1 MSRSDIEGTEKNYGT
16 DVEQHIYRI
25 IQEACENA
33 LRHGK
38 STTITIS
45 GRFENDS
52 MDLFIED
59 NGIGFSTL
67 EELGLDNLILEK
79 HFGLA
84 GMLERAMM
92 LNAELKINSIPGK
105 GAQIHIM
112 WRAGL

>member
-1 MSRSDIEGTEKNYGT
+1 MARMWNNIFIALS
-16 DVEQHIYRI
+16 
-25 IQEACENA
+25 QESCENA

-38 STTITIS
+38 STSITIS

-59 NGIGFSTL
+59 NGIGFNTH

-92 LNAELKINSIPGK
+92 INADLKINSLPGK
-105 GAQIHIM
+105 GAQIHIQ
-112 WRAGL
+112 WKSP